1 MSGSH
6 TAAMKKPALVLALAA
21 SFATAQTSA
30 TGQTAAPAAT
40 TQYLKL
46 AASTEKVTIVTVNGK
61 ATEKL
66 VDAAGTTLP
75 GDTLQLTQQVRNISQ
90 VNVRS
95 VTLNMPVPA
104 AATFQSARCSAE
116 GRTLFSVDGKTFGPA
131 PLKKTV
137 TVTENGK
144 SVTRQVDVKPS
155 EYRAVRWQLPDLAAG
170 KTNTCFIRVQVR

>member
-1 MSGSH
+1 
-6 TAAMKKPALVLALAA
+6 MKKPALFLALAAA
-21 SFATAQTSA
+21 SFATAQTSS

-40 TQYLKL
+40 SYLKL
-46 AASTEKVTIVTVNGK
+46 AASTEKVTTVTVNGK

-66 VDAAGTTLP
+66 VDAAGKTLP
-75 GDTLQLTQQVRNISQ
+75 GDTLQLTQQARNVSQ
-90 VNVRS
+90 VNLRG

-104 AATFQSARCSAE
+104 AATFQAARCSAE

-137 TVTENGK
+137 TVIENGK
-144 SVTRQVDVKPS
+144 SVTRQVEVKPS

-170 KTNTCFIRVQVR
+170 KTNTCIIRVQVK

>member
-6 TAAMKKPALVLALAA
+6 TAAMKKSALILALAAA
-21 SFATAQTSA
+21 SFATAQTST
-30 TGQTAAPAAT
+30 TGQTAAT

-46 AASTEKVTIVTVNGK
+46 AASTEKVTTVTVNGK

-116 GRTLFSVDGKTFGPA
+116 GRTLFSVDGKAFGPA